1 MFVPLVQRPEE
12 NEGNIIIFPKSY
24 REITRNIFFSPSK
37 YLEQPKHTC
46 NLVLITSA
54 GVTREAAGIPAIA
67 PAISKD
73 SGELYPLSSANL
85 GFK

>member
-1 MFVPLVQRPEE
+1 MELAFLTKV
-12 NEGNIIIFPKSY
+12 GNMIIFPELLQRYLFY
-24 REITRNIFFSPSK
+24 RFE
-37 YLEQPKHTC
+37 YLEQSKHTC

>member
-1 MFVPLVQRPEE
+1 M
-12 NEGNIIIFPKSY
+12 IIFPECY
-24 REITRNIFFSPSK
+24 LEIIHEDIFLF
-37 YLEQPKHTC
+37 YLEQSKHTC

>member
-1 MFVPLVQRPEE
+1 MFAPLVQRPE
-12 NEGNIIIFPKSY
+12 GNAGNMIIFPEVLEGY
-24 REITRNIFFSPSK
+24 FFCPSK

-67 PAISKD
+67 PAVSKD